1 MARTIK
7 TRVRSALPGSGFDSS
22 GNAKQGKRRVTGS
35 ISVTS
40 YAAAGESLTPAD
52 LGLSTI
58 DFISLKHEDESAGP
72 NGQGGRYVRFQN
84 TTSDFYIVQ
93 EAGVTGKTDIASGTT
108 HTVYFD
114 AVGDAMDGVEL
125 T

>member
-22 GNAKQGKRRVTGS
+22 GNAKQGKRRVSGS
-35 ISVTS
+35 IAVTS
-40 YAAAGESLTPAD
+40 YTAVGESLTASD
-52 LGLSTI
+52 LGLSTV
-58 DFISLKHEDESAGP
+58 DFISLKHEDEASGKD
-72 NGQGGRYVRFQN
+72 GQGGRFARYCF
-84 TTSDFYIVQ
+84 TSSDFYLVE
-93 EAGVTGKTDIASGTT
+93 EAGITGKTAIPTGTS

-114 AVGDAMDGVEL
+114 AVGDALDGIEL